1 MAAGGILCLNPEL
14 THTIQLLVRA
24 LDFVAYK
31 KLLDFLS
38 DKPGTFE
45 SPTFVKNLLRQERV
59 EIKRV
64 IVARVDNFLGGL
76 FLEHDIATN
85 FKQKILVSFGENYR
99 F

>member
-1 MAAGGILCLNPEL
+1 MAASDNLCLNPEL
-14 THTIQLLVRA
+14 THTIQLQVRA

-59 EIKRV
+59 EIKRA

-85 FKQKILVSFGENYR
+85 LK
-99 F
+99 